1 MNDCDTLLK
10 RVIDQARALGIPVS
24 REIDGHVRV
33 NGRAVARFG
42 CCKYEKG
49 GQVIEVAGR
58 VARGP
63 ERSCMETLAH
73 EVLHTC
79 PGCRNHGERWKDYA
93 RRMNQ
98 AYGYHITRTST
109 DKELGV
115 EERPCKYLLRC
126 DRCGTEFKRFRASP
140 LTRHPER
147 YRCRCGG
154 RLERAEIQEDEGENT
169 LGRKELQM

>member
-1 MNDCDTLLK
+1 MNDCDALLGQ
-10 RVIDQARALGIPVS
+10 VIMQARDLGIPIS
-24 REIDGHVRV
+24 REISGHVRV
-33 NGRAVARFG
+33 NERAQTRFG

-49 GQVIEVAGR
+49 KQIIEVAGR

-79 PGCRNHGERWKDYA
+79 PGCRNHGERWRDYA
-93 RRMNQ
+93 RRMNL
-98 AYGYHITRTST
+98 AYGYHISRTST
-109 DKELGV
+109 DEEMGV
-115 EERPCKYLLRC
+115 EGRPCKYLLRC
-126 DRCGTEFKRFRASP
+126 DRCGAEFKRLRTSP

-154 RLERAEIQEDEGENT
+154 RLERVELPKATGGKT
-169 LGRKELQM
+169 LGDNELQM